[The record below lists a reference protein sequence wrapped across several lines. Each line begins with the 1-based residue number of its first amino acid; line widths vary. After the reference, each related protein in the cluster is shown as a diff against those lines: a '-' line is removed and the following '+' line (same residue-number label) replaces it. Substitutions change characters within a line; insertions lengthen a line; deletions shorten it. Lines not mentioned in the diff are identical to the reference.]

1 MLILVLPIAF
11 IAYSSF
17 IYQIGTSF
25 RRFHMV
31 MISSYVTKELEEEA
45 NRPPDLQSLQ
55 RRIKESESC
64 VHYEA

>member
-1 MLILVLPIAF
+1 MLILVLLITF
-11 IAYSSF
+11 IASSF
-17 IYQIGTSF
+17 IYKIGTSF